1 MARNCLPGKCSRRD
15 AKLHFWRF
23 TTSIHHI
30 VKIGTCVT
38 HFFDNVHGH
47 IYDFIWRSDRK
58 FNVKLGKLATET
70 VEMLKQDY
78 GHEAKGK
85 VM

>member
-1 MARNCLPGKCSRRD
+1 MLNSTSGDLLLPYITLSRLGPV
-15 AKLHFWRF
+15 LH
-23 TTSIHHI
+23 
-30 VKIGTCVT
+30 V
-38 HFFDNVHGH
+38 FFDNVHGH
-47 IYDFIWRSDRK
+47 IYDFTWRSDRK